1 MGFHKIWVDKDYNA
15 GALGGFTYG
24 VTTEEMAG
32 GYAALAN
39 DGVYRKATCIRLIVD
54 ASNKTVVN
62 ETNRDSK
69 VYDKSA
75 SRMMTQMLR
84 EVVLSGTGTSANV
97 ENAVVAGKRER
108 QMPAKMY
115 GSADTASIT
124 PQRYGQDTIIQ
135 KKCPVSTAVSM
146 QSLKIL

>member
-39 DGVYRKATCIRLIVD
+39 DGVYRKATCIRLIVN

-62 ETNRDSK
+62 EN
-69 VYDKSA
+69 
-75 SRMMTQMLR
+75 
-84 EVVLSGTGTSANV
+84 E
-97 ENAVVAGKRER
+97 
-108 QMPAKMY
+108 P
-115 GSADTASIT
+115 
-124 PQRYGQDTIIQ
+124 
-135 KKCPVSTAVSM
+135 
-146 QSLKIL
+146 

>member
-1 MGFHKIWVDKDYNA
+1 MWKMQ
-15 GALGGFTYG
+15 LLP
-24 VTTEEMAG
+24 E
-32 GYAALAN
+32 
-39 DGVYRKATCIRLIVD
+39 
-54 ASNKTVVN
+54 
-62 ETNRDSK
+62 
-69 VYDKSA
+69 
-75 SRMMTQMLR
+75 
-84 EVVLSGTGTSANV
+84 
-97 ENAVVAGKRER
+97 KRER